1 MLINNENYFEILEN
15 VKTKIQNAQYKAAL
29 GANRELILLYWNIGN
44 VIIENSVWGNKFI
57 DNLARDIKLEFSN
70 AKGYSVRNLKYM
82 RKFAEM
88 FPEVEIVQAALA
100 QLTWYHLQL
109 LMDKVSN
116 KAVYLWY
123 ADKALKNGWSRN
135 VLMHQVS
142 IKLFERQAIADKA
155 TNFEQTL
162 PSAQSELA
170 KETLKNPYVFD
181 FVEVREGIIESEIE
195 RELVANIAKTIMEL
209 GKGFAFVGNQY
220 HVEIGNKDY
229 FIDLL
234 LYNFKLNCFVV
245 IEIKNAEFK
254 PEHAGKLNFYLSAID
269 DILRRPQDDPTIG
282 ILLCAERDKLTA
294 EYALKDINKPIGIS
308 EYKLSDFVPEE
319 LVDTLPSAEDIKK
332 RIKGKYE
339 IEE

>member
-15 VKTKIQNAQYKAAL
+15 VKAQIQNAQYKAVL

-57 DNLARDIKLEFSN
+57 DNLARDIKLEFPN

-82 RKFAEM
+82 RKFAAL

-109 LMDKVSN
+109 LMDKISD
-116 KAVYLWY
+116 KAMYLWY
-123 ADKALKNGWSRN
+123 ADKALENGWSRN

-170 KETLKNPYVFD
+170 QDSL
-181 FVEVREGIIESEIE
+181 
-195 RELVANIAKTIMEL
+195 
-209 GKGFAFVGNQY
+209 
-220 HVEIGNKDY
+220 
-229 FIDLL
+229 
-234 LYNFKLNCFVV
+234 
-245 IEIKNAEFK
+245 
-254 PEHAGKLNFYLSAID
+254 LSAIN
-269 DILRRPQDDPTIG
+269 II
-282 ILLCAERDKLTA
+282 
-294 EYALKDINKPIGIS
+294 
-308 EYKLSDFVPEE
+308 
-319 LVDTLPSAEDIKK
+319 
-332 RIKGKYE
+332 
-339 IEE
+339 